1 LVRLQGV
8 RKAYGGVVALDGVDL
23 EVHRGEFF
31 SLLGPSGCG
40 KTTLLRLLA
49 GFETPDA
56 GRIEIGGKDMAGVP
70 PYRRPVNTVFQNYA
84 LFPHM
89 TVEANVA
96 FGLRMKG
103 LPQEAVR
110 RKVAWV
116 LELVDL
122 LGLEKRYPRELS
134 GGQKQRVAL
143 ARALVLE
150 PEVLLL
156 DEPLSALD
164 LKLRQEL
171 RVELMQLQRRLG
183 TTFIFVTHDQEEAL
197 VMSDR
202 IAVMRAGRIVQV
214 GLPEEVYERPE
225 NRFVAEFL
233 GRFNFLP
240 ARPHPLGAETPLGP
254 LRLQGPLEGEALLG
268 IRPEK
273 IRLYPVGNGLPAR
286 ENLVRAV
293 VEEIVYTGAENQYYL
308 RAEGVR
314 LLVELTALV
323 VKGAKLHFQVGQSTL
338 QSGDLLSELG
348 LFLSQTCDFAK
359 DFVHPRLFLRQ
370 LLLDSRQ
377 FRLRALKVGHQLL
390 DACWR
395 VGVRV
400 LPLLQNPQMADCRLK
415 LTEFFAAILDG
426 LDCLAHFFAPHGQD
440 GLQFLQLV
448 PVRQKAFGIAQ
459 LEKRQNRS
467 DSG

>member
-1 LVRLQGV
+1 MRLEGV
-8 RKAYGGVVALDGVDL
+8 RKRYGRVLALDGVDL
-23 EVHRGEFF
+23 EIRRGEFF

-56 GRIEIGGKDMAGVP
+56 GRIAIGGKDMAGVP
-70 PYRRPVNTVFQNYA
+70 PYQRPVNTVFQNYA

-89 TVEANVA
+89 TVAGNIA

-103 LPQEAVR
+103 LPREEIR
-110 RKVAWV
+110 RKVAWA

-122 LGLEKRYPRELS
+122 LGLEGRYPRELS

-183 TTFIFVTHDQEEAL
+183 TTFVFVTHDQEEAL

-202 IAVMRAGRIVQV
+202 IAVMRAGRLEQV
-214 GLPEEVYERPE
+214 GLPDEVYERPR
-225 NRFVAEFL
+225 NRFVADFL
-233 GRFNFLP
+233 GRSNFLP
-240 ARPHPLGAETPLGP
+240 ARPHPLGAETPVGS
-254 LRLQGPLEGEALLG
+254 LRLKAPLEREGLLV

-273 IRLYPVGNGLPAR
+273 IRLYPRKGDLAR
-286 ENLVRAV
+286 ENLVLAR

-308 RAEGVR
+308 RAGEVR
-314 LLVELTALV
+314 LLAYTLNQDLQEPGSEEFAYGEEVFCYLPPENLV
-323 VKGAKLHFQVGQSTL
+323 VIH
-338 QSGDLLSELG
+338 E
-348 LFLSQTCDFAK
+348 
-359 DFVHPRLFLRQ
+359 
-370 LLLDSRQ
+370 
-377 FRLRALKVGHQLL
+377 
-390 DACWR
+390 
-395 VGVRV
+395 
-400 LPLLQNPQMADCRLK
+400 
-415 LTEFFAAILDG
+415 
-426 LDCLAHFFAPHGQD
+426 
-440 GLQFLQLV
+440 
-448 PVRQKAFGIAQ
+448 
-459 LEKRQNRS
+459 
-467 DSG
+467 

>member
-1 LVRLQGV
+1 VAGDALVRLEGV
-8 RKAYGGVVALDGVDL
+8 RKRYGEVVALDGVDL
-23 EVHRGEFF
+23 EIRRGEFF

-56 GRIEIGGKDMAGVP
+56 GRVLIGGKDMAGVP
-70 PYRRPVNTVFQNYA
+70 PYERPVNTVFQNYA

-89 TVEANVA
+89 TVAGNIA

-103 LPQEAVR
+103 LSQGEIR
-110 RKVAWV
+110 KKVAWA

-122 LGLEKRYPRELS
+122 LGLEGRYPRELS

-150 PEVLLL
+150 PQVLLL

-183 TTFIFVTHDQEEAL
+183 TTFVFVTHDQEEAL

-202 IAVMRAGRIVQV
+202 IAVMRAGRVEQV
-214 GLPEEVYERPE
+214 GLPDEVYERPK
-225 NRFVAEFL
+225 NRFVADFL
-233 GRFNFLP
+233 GRSNFLP

-254 LRLQGPLEGEALLG
+254 LRLKSPLEREALLV

-273 IRLYPVGNGLPAR
+273 IRLYPKEATPPR
-286 ENLVRAV
+286 ENLVVAQ

-308 RAEGVR
+308 RAGEVR
-314 LLVELTALV
+314 LLAYTLNQDLQEPGSEEFAYGEEVICYLPPDNLV
-323 VKGAKLHFQVGQSTL
+323 VIH
-338 QSGDLLSELG
+338 E
-348 LFLSQTCDFAK
+348 
-359 DFVHPRLFLRQ
+359 
-370 LLLDSRQ
+370 
-377 FRLRALKVGHQLL
+377 
-390 DACWR
+390 
-395 VGVRV
+395 
-400 LPLLQNPQMADCRLK
+400 
-415 LTEFFAAILDG
+415 
-426 LDCLAHFFAPHGQD
+426 
-440 GLQFLQLV
+440 
-448 PVRQKAFGIAQ
+448 
-459 LEKRQNRS
+459 
-467 DSG
+467 

>member
-1 LVRLQGV
+1 VRLEGV
-8 RKAYGGVVALDGVDL
+8 RKRYGEVVALDGVDL
-23 EVHRGEFF
+23 EIRRGEFF

-56 GRIEIGGKDMAGVP
+56 GRVLIGGKDMAGVP
-70 PYRRPVNTVFQNYA
+70 PYERPVNTVFQNYA

-89 TVEANVA
+89 TVAGNIA

-103 LPQEAVR
+103 LPQGEIR
-110 RKVAWV
+110 KKVAWA

-122 LGLEKRYPRELS
+122 LGLEGRYPRELS

-150 PEVLLL
+150 PQVLLL

-183 TTFIFVTHDQEEAL
+183 TTFVFVTHDQEEAL

-202 IAVMRAGRIVQV
+202 IAVMRAGRVEQV
-214 GLPEEVYERPE
+214 GLPDEVYESPK
-225 NRFVAEFL
+225 NRFVADFL
-233 GRFNFLP
+233 GRSNFLP

-254 LRLQGPLEGEALLG
+254 LRLKSPLEREALLV

-273 IRLYPVGNGLPAR
+273 IRLYPKEATPPR
-286 ENLVRAV
+286 ENLVVAQ

-308 RAEGVR
+308 RAGEVR
-314 LLVELTALV
+314 LLAYTLNQDLQEPGSEEFAYGEEVICYLPPENLV
-323 VKGAKLHFQVGQSTL
+323 VIH
-338 QSGDLLSELG
+338 E
-348 LFLSQTCDFAK
+348 
-359 DFVHPRLFLRQ
+359 
-370 LLLDSRQ
+370 
-377 FRLRALKVGHQLL
+377 
-390 DACWR
+390 
-395 VGVRV
+395 
-400 LPLLQNPQMADCRLK
+400 
-415 LTEFFAAILDG
+415 
-426 LDCLAHFFAPHGQD
+426 
-440 GLQFLQLV
+440 
-448 PVRQKAFGIAQ
+448 
-459 LEKRQNRS
+459 
-467 DSG
+467 

>member
-1 LVRLQGV
+1 VAGDALVRLQGV
-8 RKAYGGVVALDGVDL
+8 RKRYGEVVALDGVDL
-23 EVHRGEFF
+23 EIRRGEFF

-56 GRIEIGGKDMAGVP
+56 GRVLIGGKDMAGVP
-70 PYRRPVNTVFQNYA
+70 PYERPVNTVFQNYA

-89 TVEANVA
+89 TVAGNIA

-103 LPQEAVR
+103 LSQGEIR
-110 RKVAWV
+110 KKVAWA

-122 LGLEKRYPRELS
+122 LGLEGRYPRELS

-150 PEVLLL
+150 PQVLLL

-183 TTFIFVTHDQEEAL
+183 TTFVFVTHDQEEAL

-202 IAVMRAGRIVQV
+202 IAVMRAGRVEQV
-214 GLPEEVYERPE
+214 GLPDEVYERPK
-225 NRFVAEFL
+225 NRFVADFL
-233 GRFNFLP
+233 GRSNFLP

-254 LRLQGPLEGEALLG
+254 LRLKSPLEREALLV

-273 IRLYPVGNGLPAR
+273 IRLYPKEATPPR
-286 ENLVRAV
+286 ENLVVAQ

-308 RAEGVR
+308 RAGEVR
-314 LLVELTALV
+314 LLAYTLNQDLQEPGSEEFAYGEEVICYLPPENLV
-323 VKGAKLHFQVGQSTL
+323 VIH
-338 QSGDLLSELG
+338 E
-348 LFLSQTCDFAK
+348 
-359 DFVHPRLFLRQ
+359 
-370 LLLDSRQ
+370 
-377 FRLRALKVGHQLL
+377 
-390 DACWR
+390 
-395 VGVRV
+395 
-400 LPLLQNPQMADCRLK
+400 
-415 LTEFFAAILDG
+415 
-426 LDCLAHFFAPHGQD
+426 
-440 GLQFLQLV
+440 
-448 PVRQKAFGIAQ
+448 
-459 LEKRQNRS
+459 
-467 DSG
+467 

>member
-1 LVRLQGV
+1 VRLEGV
-8 RKAYGGVVALDGVDL
+8 RKRYGEVVALDGVDL
-23 EVHRGEFF
+23 EIRRGEFF

-56 GRIEIGGKDMAGVP
+56 GRVLIGGKDMAGVP
-70 PYRRPVNTVFQNYA
+70 PYERPVNTVFQNYA

-89 TVEANVA
+89 TVAGNIA

-103 LPQEAVR
+103 LSQGEIR
-110 RKVAWV
+110 KKVAWA

-122 LGLEKRYPRELS
+122 LGLEGRYPRELS

-150 PEVLLL
+150 PQVLLL

-183 TTFIFVTHDQEEAL
+183 TTFVFVTHDQEEAL

-202 IAVMRAGRIVQV
+202 IAVMRAGRVEQV
-214 GLPEEVYERPE
+214 GLPDEVYERPK
-225 NRFVAEFL
+225 NRFVADFL
-233 GRFNFLP
+233 GRSNFLP

-254 LRLQGPLEGEALLG
+254 LRLKSPLEREALLV

-273 IRLYPVGNGLPAR
+273 IRLYPKEATPPR
-286 ENLVRAV
+286 ENLVVAQ

-308 RAEGVR
+308 RAGEVR
-314 LLVELTALV
+314 LLAYTLNQDLQEPGSEEFAYGEEVICYLPPENLV
-323 VKGAKLHFQVGQSTL
+323 VIH
-338 QSGDLLSELG
+338 E
-348 LFLSQTCDFAK
+348 
-359 DFVHPRLFLRQ
+359 
-370 LLLDSRQ
+370 
-377 FRLRALKVGHQLL
+377 
-390 DACWR
+390 
-395 VGVRV
+395 
-400 LPLLQNPQMADCRLK
+400 
-415 LTEFFAAILDG
+415 
-426 LDCLAHFFAPHGQD
+426 
-440 GLQFLQLV
+440 
-448 PVRQKAFGIAQ
+448 
-459 LEKRQNRS
+459 
-467 DSG
+467 

>member
-1 LVRLQGV
+1 MRLQGV
-8 RKAYGGVVALDGVDL
+8 RKRYGEVVALDGVDL
-23 EVHRGEFF
+23 EIRRGEFF

-56 GRIEIGGKDMAGVP
+56 GRITLGGKDMAGVP
-70 PYRRPVNTVFQNYA
+70 PYERPVNTVFQNYA

-89 TVEANVA
+89 TVAGNIA

-103 LPQEAVR
+103 LPQGEIR
-110 RKVAWV
+110 KKVAWA

-122 LGLEKRYPRELS
+122 LGLEGRYPRELS

-183 TTFIFVTHDQEEAL
+183 TTFVFVTHDQEEAL

-202 IAVMRAGRIVQV
+202 IAVMRSGRIEQV
-214 GLPEEVYERPE
+214 GLPDEVYERPK
-225 NRFVAEFL
+225 NRFVADFL
-233 GRFNFLP
+233 GRSNFLP

-254 LRLQGPLEGEALLG
+254 LRLKAPLAQEALLV

-273 IRLYPVGNGLPAR
+273 IRLYPKAGARPR
-286 ENLVRAV
+286 ENLVLAQ

-308 RAEGVR
+308 RAGEVR
-314 LLVELTALV
+314 LLAYTLNQDLQEPGSEEFAYGEEVFCYLPPENLV
-323 VKGAKLHFQVGQSTL
+323 VLH
-338 QSGDLLSELG
+338 E
-348 LFLSQTCDFAK
+348 
-359 DFVHPRLFLRQ
+359 
-370 LLLDSRQ
+370 
-377 FRLRALKVGHQLL
+377 
-390 DACWR
+390 
-395 VGVRV
+395 
-400 LPLLQNPQMADCRLK
+400 
-415 LTEFFAAILDG
+415 
-426 LDCLAHFFAPHGQD
+426 
-440 GLQFLQLV
+440 
-448 PVRQKAFGIAQ
+448 
-459 LEKRQNRS
+459 
-467 DSG
+467 